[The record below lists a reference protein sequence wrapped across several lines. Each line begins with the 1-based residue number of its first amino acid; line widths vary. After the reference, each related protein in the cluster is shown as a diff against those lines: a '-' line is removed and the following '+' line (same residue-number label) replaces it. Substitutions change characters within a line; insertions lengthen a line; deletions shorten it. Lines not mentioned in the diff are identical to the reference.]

1 MTPEQMEAEAGRLLV
16 EAARAR
22 HERSGP
28 DDAHELRHLFA
39 AIHAGNSDP
48 CRDVCT
54 LDDEVL
60 RRLHDLTYPEWRNK
74 PFAGIPPMRTH

>member
-22 HERSGP
+22 HMRNGP

-39 AIHAGNSDP
+39 AIHIGNSDP
-48 CRDVCT
+48 CNAMCT
-54 LDDEVL
+54 LDDAIL
-60 RRLHDLTYPEWRNK
+60 RRLHDLTYPDMRNE
-74 PFAGIPPMRTH
+74 PFAGIPAERVH